1 MSEFEHLLVAIEPP
15 VARITI
21 HRPNRLNALN
31 RATLAELLR
40 ALEQAQKERAVR
52 ALILTGAGDRA
63 FVAGADI
70 GELAE
75 LDTLGAREYS
85 RLGQNLFRK
94 LELFPI
100 PVIAAINGY
109 ALGGG
114 LELAMACT
122 LRIVAEQAKL
132 GLPEVKLGLLPGF
145 GGTQR
150 LMRLMPAGV
159 ALEMMLTGEPLTAA
173 EALQHGLVSRVV
185 PAADLFAE
193 AEKLAHRIAA
203 NAPLAIGFCL
213 EAVRRGSEMGLD
225 AALALES
232 NLFALACTTQD
243 MKEGTRAFLEK
254 RTPQFQGQ

>member
-1 MSEFEHLLVAIEPP
+1 MSEFEHLLVEIQAP
-15 VARITI
+15 VARVTVN
-21 HRPNRLNALN
+21 RPDRLNALN
-31 RATLAELLR
+31 RATLTELQR
-40 ALEQAQKERAVR
+40 ALTVVRAEPAVR

-63 FVAGADI
+63 FAAGADI
-70 GELAE
+70 RELAE
-75 LDTLGAREYS
+75 LDVLAAREYS
-85 RLGQNLFRK
+85 RQGQDLLRR
-94 LELFPI
+94 LELLSI

-122 LRIVAEQAKL
+122 LRIAAEQAKL

-150 LMRLMPAGV
+150 LPRLIPAGI

-185 PAADLFAE
+185 PAADLAVT
-193 AEKLAHRIAA
+193 AEKLAQRIAA
-203 NAPLAIGFCL
+203 NAPLAVGFCL
-213 EAVRRGSEMGLD
+213 EAVRRGGEMGLD
-225 AALALES
+225 AALGLES

-243 MKEGTRAFLEK
+243 KKEGTRAFLEK

>member
-1 MSEFEHLLVAIEPP
+1 MSEFEHLLVEIQPP
-15 VARITI
+15 LARITVN
-21 HRPNRLNALN
+21 RPNRLNALN
-31 RATLAELLR
+31 RATLQELQR
-40 ALEQAQKERAVR
+40 ALEQVEAETAVR
-52 ALILTGAGDRA
+52 AVILTGAGDRA

-70 GELAE
+70 RELAE
-75 LDTLGAREYS
+75 LDARAAREYS
-85 RLGQNLFRK
+85 RLGQALLRR
-94 LELFPI
+94 LELLSI
-100 PVIAAINGY
+100 PVIAAINGF

-122 LRIVAEQAKL
+122 LRIAAEQAKL

-150 LMRLMPAGV
+150 LPRLIPAGV
-159 ALEMMLTGEPLTAA
+159 ALEMMLTGEPVTAA

-185 PAADLFAE
+185 PAAELSAAAE
-193 AEKLAHRIAA
+193 QLAQRIAA

-213 EAVRRGSEMGLD
+213 EAVRRGAEMGLD
-225 AALALES
+225 AALGLES

-254 RTPQFQGQ
+254 RSPQFQGQ

>member
-1 MSEFEHLLVAIEPP
+1 MSEFEHLLVEIQAP
-15 VARITI
+15 VARITVN
-21 HRPNRLNALN
+21 RPDRLNALD
-31 RATLAELLR
+31 RATLTELQR
-40 ALEQAQKERAVR
+40 ALTVVRAEPAVR

-63 FVAGADI
+63 FAAGADI
-70 GELAE
+70 RELAE
-75 LDTLGAREYS
+75 LDVLAAREYS
-85 RLGQNLFRK
+85 RQGQDLLRR
-94 LELFPI
+94 LELLSI

-122 LRIVAEQAKL
+122 LRIAAEQAKL

-150 LMRLMPAGV
+150 LPRLIPAGI

-185 PAADLFAE
+185 PAADLAVT
-193 AEKLAHRIAA
+193 AEKLAQRIAA
-203 NAPLAIGFCL
+203 NAPLAVGFCL
-213 EAVRRGSEMGLD
+213 EAVRRGGEMGLD
-225 AALALES
+225 AALGLES

-243 MKEGTRAFLEK
+243 KKEGTRAFLEK

>member
-1 MSEFEHLLVAIEPP
+1 MSEFEHLLVEIQAP
-15 VARITI
+15 VARITVN
-21 HRPNRLNALN
+21 RPDRLNALD
-31 RATLAELLR
+31 RATLLELQR
-40 ALEQAQKERAVR
+40 ALTAVQAEPAVR

-63 FVAGADI
+63 FAAGADI
-70 GELAE
+70 RELAE
-75 LDTLGAREYS
+75 LDVLAARKYS
-85 RLGQNLFRK
+85 RLGQDLLRQ
-94 LELFPI
+94 LELLSI

-122 LRIVAEQAKL
+122 LRIAAEQAKL

-150 LMRLMPAGV
+150 LPRLIPAGV

-173 EALQHGLVSRVV
+173 EALQYGLVSRVV
-185 PAADLFAE
+185 PAADLAVT
-193 AEKLAHRIAA
+193 AEKLAQKIAA
-203 NAPLAIGFCL
+203 NAPLAVGFCL
-213 EAVRRGSEMGLD
+213 EAVRRGGEMGLD
-225 AALALES
+225 AALGLES

-243 MKEGTRAFLEK
+243 KKEGTRAFLEK

>member
-1 MSEFEHLLVAIEPP
+1 MSEFEHLLVETQPP

-21 HRPNRLNALN
+21 NRPNRLNALN
-31 RATLAELLR
+31 RATLMELQR
-40 ALEQAQKERAVR
+40 AVAQAQAGPGVR

-63 FVAGADI
+63 FAAGADI

-75 LDTLGAREYS
+75 LDGLGAREYS
-85 RLGQNLFRK
+85 RLGQDLFRQ
-94 LELFPI
+94 LELLSI

-109 ALGGG
+109 TLGGG

-122 LRIVAEQAKL
+122 LRIAAEQAKL
-132 GLPEVKLGLLPGF
+132 GLPEVKLGVLPGF

-150 LMRLMPAGV
+150 LPRLIPAGI
-159 ALEMMLTGEPLTAA
+159 ALEMMLTGEPVTAS
-173 EALQHGLVSRVV
+173 EALRYGLVSRVV
-185 PAADLFAE
+185 PAAE
-193 AEKLAHRIAA
+193 LAAAADQLAQRIAA
-203 NAPLAIGFCL
+203 NAPLAVGFCL
-213 EAVRRGSEMGLD
+213 EAVRRGSEIGLD
-225 AALALES
+225 AAMGLES

>member
-1 MSEFEHLLVAIEPP
+1 MSEYEHLLVEIQEP
-15 VARITI
+15 VALITVN
-21 HRPNRLNALN
+21 RPNRLNALS
-31 RATLAELLR
+31 RATIKELQR
-40 ALEQAQKERAVR
+40 ALTEVQARPEVR

-63 FVAGADI
+63 FIAGADI
-70 GELAE
+70 RELAE
-75 LDTLGAREYS
+75 LDALGAREYS
-85 RLGQNLFRK
+85 RLGQDLFRQ
-94 LELFPI
+94 LELFSI

-122 LRIVAEQAKL
+122 LRIAAEQAKL
-132 GLPEVKLGLLPGF
+132 GLPEVKLGVLPGF

-150 LMRLMPAGV
+150 LPRLIPAGI
-159 ALEMMLTGEPLTAA
+159 ALEMMLTGEPLTAS
-173 EALQHGLVSRVV
+173 EARQHGLVSRVV
-185 PAADLFAE
+185 AAADLAAE
-193 AEKLAHRIAA
+193 AEKLAQRIAA

-225 AALALES
+225 AALGLES